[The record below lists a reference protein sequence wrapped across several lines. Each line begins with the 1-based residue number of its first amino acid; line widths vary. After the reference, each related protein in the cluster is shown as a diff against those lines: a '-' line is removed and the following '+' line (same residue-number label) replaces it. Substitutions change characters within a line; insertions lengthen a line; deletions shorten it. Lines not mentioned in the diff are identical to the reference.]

1 MGNWTS
7 FHISARRGHTEI
19 CRYILENSTNKN
31 PPEKLS
37 QKTPLYLSIKHGR
50 LETCKLI
57 MEHLDDKNPLYRGEP
72 ALQQAMWQKL
82 FERHEDMY
90 YCMETT
96 LMSLDIKYHPN
107 FDLNDKNHIK
117 SRKQHQENCKL
128 CLRKIL
134 GQE

>member
-1 MGNWTS
+1 M
-7 FHISARRGHTEI
+7 
-19 CRYILENSTNKN
+19 ENSVNKN
-31 PPEKLS
+31 PPEEVS
-37 QKTPLYLSIKHGR
+37 RKTPLYLSIKHGR

-57 MEHLDDKNPLYRGEP
+57 IEHLNDKNPLYRGES

-107 FDLNDKNHIK
+107 FDLKDENHIK
-117 SRKQHQENCKL
+117 SRKEHQENCML